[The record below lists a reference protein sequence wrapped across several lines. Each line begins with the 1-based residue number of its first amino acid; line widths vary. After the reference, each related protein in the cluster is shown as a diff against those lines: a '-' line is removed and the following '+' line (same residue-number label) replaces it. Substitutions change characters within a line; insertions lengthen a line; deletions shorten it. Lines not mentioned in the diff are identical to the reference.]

1 MYIHIP
7 FCNNKCGY
15 CDFYSRMASPQI
27 TDSYVGAIV
36 NALRSYRGEKGFSS
50 VYLGGGTPSLLSAAQ
65 LEKILNG
72 CFSLGADANGEI
84 TVEVNPEDVTEDFC
98 RHIKQIGFTRVS
110 IGIQSFN
117 DSELTALGRRH
128 TAKNGRTA
136 VERLLKYIDNVSLDL
151 MLGTPGQTEKSL
163 GDSLDIC
170 AELKLPHISAY
181 LMKVYEKTLFDRNG
195 VREADDELSEKLYLQ
210 TDTFLSLHGYSHYE
224 ISSFCRDGRY
234 SRHNMLYWQG
244 GEYAAFGAGACGF
257 ENGVRYRIPSNAE
270 AFIKANGT
278 PEPIIEE
285 TVSSDAAEKEKII
298 FGLRTSSGVEISDLP
313 ADSGKFIDSL
323 VRNGLAVSDGC
334 VLRLTP
340 KGWLVSNEIIT
351 HLI

>member
-15 CDFYSRMASPQI
+15 CDFYSRLASRDI
-27 TDSYVGAIV
+27 IDAYADALV
-36 NALRSYRGEKGFSS
+36 NALRSYGGEKGFSS
-50 VYLGGGTPSLLSAAQ
+50 VYIGGGTPSLLNAEQ
-65 LEKILNG
+65 LERILNE

-84 TVEVNPEDVTEDFC
+84 TVEVNPEDVSRDFC
-98 RHIKQIGFTRVS
+98 RAVKQIGFTRISV
-110 IGIQSFN
+110 GIQSFN
-117 DSELTALGRRH
+117 DAELHALGRGH
-128 TAKNGRTA
+128 TAKQGRNA
-136 VERLLKYIDNVSLDL
+136 VECLSEFFDNVSLDL
-151 MLGTPGQTEKSL
+151 MLGTLGQTEQSL
-163 GDSLDIC
+163 SDSLDVC
-170 AELKLPHISAY
+170 TELGLPHISAY
-181 LMKVYEKTLFDRNG
+181 LMKVYEKTLFARNG

-210 TDTFLSLHGYSHYE
+210 TDSFLSAHGYSHYE

-234 SRHNMLYWQG
+234 SHHNMLYWQG
-244 GEYAAFGAGACGF
+244 GEYAAFGSGACGF

-270 AFIKANGT
+270 LFIKTNGN

-285 TVSSDAAEKEKII
+285 IVSPDSAKNEKII

-323 VRNGLAVSDGC
+323 VKNGLAVSDGC

-351 HLI
+351 LI